1 MRSIIPYIAAA
12 HALVLG
18 CCSAPQTSPSVAK
31 PPTEDPAV
39 WRASESAWLK
49 NHTQLTFPDRFV
61 KAGEAYFSPDGRQII
76 FQAVEQPAPGKAPD
90 DFYAMFTAELGADAT
105 GKPMLTRIERISP
118 PASANTCGWFEESRS
133 GTVLFGSTITTP
145 AVTDAP
151 GYQRGSGRYKWQFP
165 PEMRIVEMS
174 TADAASI
181 AAGRMQPKVIVGDG
195 RAYAAEGS
203 TTRDGRSLLYCSLE
217 SGQGDLRVRDMPT
230 GLDVTIVNAPGYDGG
245 PFFSPDERRICY
257 RSDRRGDSLL
267 QVQVADLVRD
277 GDGRVTGSTNERQ
290 LTDNEHVNWAPF
302 WHPTGSM
309 IVYASSEVGHSN
321 YEIFAVTT
329 DPSSPPQR
337 TRVTQAQGADVLP
350 VFDAAG
356 RRLMWTS
363 QRGEGRS
370 SQLWIADFVHPVPT
384 KP

>member
-1 MRSIIPYIAAA
+1 M
-12 HALVLG
+12 
-18 CCSAPQTSPSVAK
+18 K
-31 PPTEDPAV
+31 PATEDPAA
-39 WRASESAWLK
+39 WRASESAWLRK
-49 NHTQLTFPDRFV
+49 HTQLTFPDRFV

-76 FQAVEQPAPGKAPD
+76 FQAVEQPSSGAAPD
-90 DFYAMFTAELGADAT
+90 DAYSMYIAELGSDAE
-105 GKPMLTRIERISP
+105 GKPLLSRIERISP
-118 PASANTCGWFEESRS
+118 PKSANTCGWFEQSRP
-133 GTVLFGSTITTP
+133 GMVLYGSTITTP

-151 GYQRGSGRYKWQFP
+151 GYQRGTGRYKWQFP
-165 PEMRIVEMS
+165 PEMRIVEMA

-181 AAGRMQPKVIVGDG
+181 ASGRSQPKVIVGDG

-217 SGQGDLRVRDMPT
+217 SGQGDLRVLDMPS
-230 GLDVTIVNAPGYDGG
+230 GLHVTIVNAPGYDGG

-277 GDGRVTGSTNERQ
+277 ADGRIVGSANERQ

-302 WHPTGSM
+302 WHPSGTM
-309 IVYASSEVGHSN
+309 IVYASSEVGHNN

-329 DPSSPPQR
+329 DVAAAPTR

-350 VFDAAG
+350 VFDATG
-356 RRLMWTS
+356 RRMMWTS

-370 SQLWIADFVHPVPT
+370 SQLWIADFVRAGASTP
-384 KP
+384 

>member
-1 MRSIIPYIAAA
+1 M
-12 HALVLG
+12 VL
-18 CCSAPQTSPSVAK
+18 
-31 PPTEDPAV
+31 
-39 WRASESAWLK
+39 
-49 NHTQLTFPDRFV
+49 
-61 KAGEAYFSPDGRQII
+61 Y
-76 FQAVEQPAPGKAPD
+76 
-90 DFYAMFTAELGADAT
+90 
-105 GKPMLTRIERISP
+105 
-118 PASANTCGWFEESRS
+118 
-133 GTVLFGSTITTP
+133 GSTITTP

-151 GYQRGSGRYKWQFP
+151 GYQRGTGRYKWQFP
-165 PEMRIVEMS
+165 PEMRIVEMA

-181 AAGRMQPKVIVGDG
+181 ASGRSQPKVIVGDG

-217 SGQGDLRVRDMPT
+217 SGQGDLRVLDMPS
-230 GLDVTIVNAPGYDGG
+230 GLHVTIVNAPGYDGG

-277 GDGRVTGSTNERQ
+277 ADGRIVGSANERQ

-302 WHPTGSM
+302 WHPSGTM
-309 IVYASSEVGHSN
+309 IVYASSEVGHNN

-329 DPSSPPQR
+329 DVAAAPTR

-350 VFDAAG
+350 VFDATG
-356 RRLMWTS
+356 RRMMWTS

-370 SQLWIADFVHPVPT
+370 SQLWIADFVRAGASTP
-384 KP
+384 

>member
-1 MRSIIPYIAAA
+1 M
-12 HALVLG
+12 
-18 CCSAPQTSPSVAK
+18 
-31 PPTEDPAV
+31 
-39 WRASESAWLK
+39 WRASESDWLQ

-61 KAGEAYFSPDGRQII
+61 KAGEAYFSPDGRKII
-76 FQAVEQPAPGKAPD
+76 FQAVEQPVAGRAPD
-90 DFYAMFTAELGADAT
+90 DYYAMFVAQLGTDAS
-105 GKPMLTRIERISP
+105 GKPMLTSIERISP
-118 PASANTCGWFEESRS
+118 PNSANTCGWFEASRP
-133 GTVLFGSTITTP
+133 GVVLFSSTITTP
-145 AVTDAP
+145 TVTDAP
-151 GYQRGSGRYKWQFP
+151 GYQRGTGRYKWQFP

-174 TADAASI
+174 TADAATVAS
-181 AAGRMQPKVIVGDG
+181 GRLTPKVLVGDG

-217 SGQGDLRVRDMPT
+217 SGQGDLRVRDLPS
-230 GLDVTIVNAPGYDGG
+230 GVDVTIVNAPGYDGG

-277 GDGRVTGSTNERQ
+277 AEGRVTGSTHERQ
-290 LTDNEHVNWAPF
+290 LTDNAHVNWAPF
-302 WHPTGSM
+302 WHPSGSM

-329 DPSSPPQR
+329 EAANPPR
-337 TRVTQAQGADVLP
+337 RMRVTHAQGADVLP
-350 VFDAAG
+350 AFDTAG

-370 SQLWIADFVHPVPT
+370 SQLWIADFVHSPEMQR
-384 KP
+384 